1 MTKLFKKEATVRK
14 ASKNRP
20 QSLIL
25 HIPPVIR
32 DVLEL
37 KADMQIILEANID
50 KTGETYIK
58 MMKKQD

>member
-1 MTKLFKKEATVRK
+1 MTKLFTKEATVRK
-14 ASKNRP
+14 ASKHRP

-37 KADMQIILEANID
+37 KADNKIILEAYNE
-50 KTGETYIK
+50 TGETYIK
-58 MMKKQD
+58 MKKQD